1 MDEKALLEWKE
12 AHADVYSK
20 FKQDLEEQLL
30 KPYHQTILDLGDGN
44 AESLQSIIAN
54 LYAVS
59 SKDGF
64 DIEKLY
70 TKAVESGDVSAY
82 CLCCYLQFDNCAD
95 RLADA
100 LADKAEKPDAQEIM
114 DAVQDYKWFYKQNRK
129 QEEPKITA
137 DELNILSLRR
147 WHYGHPEEYKEFT
160 ATFQKAYDG
169 DMTFIQTNFFF
180 FLMEMFST
188 KGVKGM
194 MKIVASLF
202 PGNMHYQQ
210 SLMGS
215 DDNPLKG
222 RLSEMLDS
230 SLNNEAIRERLL
242 HKNPYLFSLYYWI
255 IFDNGFL
262 HAADLISQTFLKPES
277 PYWEKL
283 IGRRCVETLIG
294 ASINKAHYSKAQWK
308 EVTQKL
314 KKGEAKQVIDAA
326 LLEVQGRRWRKST
339 YVILEEM
346 LPSEDATI
354 LLGEI
359 QKVLSEWKQVDDA
372 DFILPY
378 IFAALVKGCL
388 TNEEYNYRTFHAA
401 MREKFPDY
409 HICEGFNWVEAVYNA
424 IVSEDNSGNLDV
436 SDAQIRRGRKYA
448 TGIKLR
454 LLSAQSIPISTKL
467 TRMLTS
473 GILFSFLQC

>member
-1 MDEKALLEWKE
+1 MEEKMLLEWKE
-12 AHADVYSK
+12 AHAEVYAK
-20 FKQDLEEQLL
+20 FKEDLEGQLQ
-30 KPYHQTILDLGDGN
+30 KPYHQNILDLGDGN
-44 AESLQSIIAN
+44 AEPLQSAITN
-54 LYAVS
+54 LVSVS
-59 SKDGF
+59 SEDGF
-64 DIEKLY
+64 DLDKLY
-70 TKAVESGDVSAY
+70 TKAVESGDASVY
-82 CLCCYLQFDNCAD
+82 CLCYYFLFDNGED

-100 LADKAEKPDAQEIM
+100 IADKVERPDAQEIM
-114 DAVQDYKWFYKQNRK
+114 DAVQEYRRFYKQNRK
-129 QEEPKITA
+129 QEVVEITT

-147 WHYGHPEEYKEFT
+147 WHYDHPEEYKEFT
-160 ATFQKAYDG
+160 DTFQKAYDG
-169 DMTFIQTNFFF
+169 DMTFI
-180 FLMEMFST
+180 
-188 KGVKGM
+188 
-194 MKIVASLF
+194 ASLF
-202 PGNMHYQQ
+202 PGNKHYQQ

-215 DDNPLKG
+215 DENPLKG

-283 IGRRCVETLIG
+283 IGRRCVEALIG
-294 ASINKAHYSKAQWK
+294 ASIDKARYSKSQWK

-314 KKGEAKQVIDAA
+314 KKGETKQVIDAA
-326 LLEVQGRRWRKST
+326 LIEVQGRRGRKST
-339 YVILEEM
+339 YVLLEEM
-346 LPSEDATI
+346 LPSEDTTTLI
-354 LLGEI
+354 GEI

-372 DFILPY
+372 DIILPY
-378 IFAALVKGCL
+378 IFAALVKGGL
-388 TNEEYNYRTFHAA
+388 TNGDYNYRTFHAA

-409 HICEGFNWVEAVYNA
+409 HISKGFNWAEAVYNA

-454 LLSAQSIPISTKL
+454 LLSAINPNIN
-467 TRMLTS
+467 
-473 GILFSFLQC
+473 

>member
-1 MDEKALLEWKE
+1 MDEKALLGWKE

-44 AESLQSIIAN
+44 AESLQSVMAN
-54 LYAVS
+54 FAAIS
-59 SKDGF
+59 TEDGF
-64 DIEKLY
+64 DIDKLY
-70 TKAVESGDVSAY
+70 TKAVESDDVSAY
-82 CLCCYLQFDNCAD
+82 CLCCYLQFDDGSD
-95 RLADA
+95 RLA
-100 LADKAEKPDAQEIM
+100 KAIEEKSENPDTQEIL
-114 DAVQDYKWFYKQNRK
+114 DAVEDYKRFYEQNRK
-129 QEEPKITA
+129 QEESKITA

-147 WHYGHPEEYKEFT
+147 WHYEHPEEYKEFT
-160 ATFQKAYDG
+160 TTFQKAYDG
-169 DMTFIQTNFFF
+169 DMTFIQTNFF

-202 PGNMHYQQ
+202 PGNKHYQQ
-210 SLMGS
+210 SLIGS
-215 DDNPLKG
+215 DENPLKG

-255 IFDNGFL
+255 IFDNGYL
-262 HAADLISQTFLKPES
+262 HAADLISHTFLKPES

-294 ASINKAHYSKAQWK
+294 ASIDKAHYSKAQWK
-308 EVTQKL
+308 EVTKKL
-314 KKGEAKQVIDAA
+314 KKGDTKQVIDAA
-326 LLEVQGRRWRKST
+326 LLEVQGRRGRKST

-346 LPSEDATI
+346 LPPEDVII
-354 LLGEI
+354 LIGEI
-359 QKVLSEWKQVDDA
+359 KKVLSEWKQVDDA
-372 DFILPY
+372 DIILPY
-378 IFAALVKGCL
+378 IFAALVIGGL
-388 TNEEYNYRTFHAA
+388 INGDYNYRTFHAA
-401 MREKFPDY
+401 MRERFPDY
-409 HICEGFNWVEAVYNA
+409 HIREGFNWPEAVYNA

-454 LLSAQSIPISTKL
+454 LLSAINPNIN
-467 TRMLTS
+467 
-473 GILFSFLQC
+473 

>member
-1 MDEKALLEWKE
+1 MDEKALLDWKE
-12 AHADVYSK
+12 ANKEVYSK

-44 AESLQSIIAN
+44 AESLQSVIAN

-59 SKDGF
+59 SEEGF
-64 DIEKLY
+64 DVDKLY
-70 TKAVESGDVSAY
+70 AKAVESGDASAY
-82 CLCCYLQFDNCAD
+82 CLCCYLQFDNGAD

-100 LADKAEKPDAQEIM
+100 LADKAEKPDAQEIFET
-114 DAVQDYKWFYKQNRK
+114 VQDYKRFYKQNRK
-129 QEEPKITA
+129 QEESKITA

-147 WHYGHPEEYKEFT
+147 WHYDHPEEYKEFT

-180 FLMEMFST
+180 LMEMFST

-194 MKIVASLF
+194 MKIIASLF
-202 PGNMHYQQ
+202 PGNKHYQQ

-215 DDNPLKG
+215 DENPLKG

-230 SLNNEAIRERLL
+230 SLNNDAIRERLL

-283 IGRRCVETLIG
+283 IGRRCVEALIG
-294 ASINKAHYSKAQWK
+294 ASIDKARYSKAQWK

-314 KKGEAKQVIDAA
+314 KKGEARQVIDVA
-326 LLEVQGRRWRKST
+326 LLEVQGRRGRKST
-339 YVILEEM
+339 YVLLEEM
-346 LPSEDATI
+346 LSTEHVSI
-354 LLGEI
+354 LTDEI
-359 QKVLSEWKQVDDA
+359 QKLLQEWKQLEDTDS
-372 DFILPY
+372 ILAY
-378 IFAALVKGCL
+378 IFAALVKGNLLCG
-388 TNEEYNYRTFHAA
+388 EYNYRTFHAA
-401 MREKFPDY
+401 VQEKFPDF
-409 HICEGFNWVEAVYNA
+409 HINKGYDWAEALCNAVLSDDLNYN
-424 IVSEDNSGNLDV
+424 INISEDQV
-436 SDAQIRRGRKYA
+436 KRGRRYA
-448 TGIKLR
+448 TDIKLR
-454 LLSAQSIPISTKL
+454 LLSLVNPN
-467 TRMLTS
+467 
-473 GILFSFLQC
+473 FV

>member
-1 MDEKALLEWKE
+1 MDEKALLDWKE
-12 AHADVYSK
+12 ANKEVYSK

-70 TKAVESGDVSAY
+70 TKAVQSGDVSAY
-82 CLCCYLQFDNCAD
+82 CLCCYLQFDNGAD

-100 LADKAEKPDAQEIM
+100 LADKAEKPDAQEIL
-114 DAVQDYKWFYKQNRK
+114 DAVEDYKRFYEQNSK

-147 WHYGHPEEYKEFT
+147 WHYDHPEEYKEFT
-160 ATFQKAYDG
+160 ATFLKAYDG
-169 DMTFIQTNFFF
+169 DMTFIQTNFF

-202 PGNMHYQQ
+202 PGNKHYQQ
-210 SLMGS
+210 SLMGN

-283 IGRRCVETLIG
+283 IGRRCVEALIG
-294 ASINKAHYSKAQWK
+294 ASIDKAHYSKAQWK

-314 KKGEAKQVIDAA
+314 KKGEVKQVIGAA
-326 LLEVQGRRWRKST
+326 LLEVQGRRGRKST

-346 LPSEDATI
+346 LPSGEVPVLI
-354 LLGEI
+354 SEI

-372 DFILPY
+372 DIILPY
-378 IFAALVKGCL
+378 IFAALVTGGL
-388 TNEEYNYRTFHAA
+388 INGDYNYRTFHAA

-409 HICEGFNWVEAVYNA
+409 HIREGFNWVEAVYNA
-424 IVSEDNSGNLDV
+424 IMSEDNSGNLDV

-448 TGIKLR
+448 RDIKLR
-454 LLSAQSIPISTKL
+454 LLSAINPNIN
-467 TRMLTS
+467 
-473 GILFSFLQC
+473 

>member
-1 MDEKALLEWKE
+1 MDEKVLLGWKE

-44 AESLQSIIAN
+44 AESLQSVMAN
-54 LYAVS
+54 FAAIS
-59 SKDGF
+59 TEDGF
-64 DIEKLY
+64 DIDKLY

-82 CLCCYLQFDNCAD
+82 CLCCYLQFDDGAD
-95 RLADA
+95 RLA
-100 LADKAEKPDAQEIM
+100 KAIEEKSENPDTQEIM
-114 DAVQDYKWFYKQNRK
+114 DAVEDYKRFYEQNRK
-129 QEEPKITA
+129 QEETKITA

-147 WHYGHPEEYKEFT
+147 WHYDHPEEYKEFT
-160 ATFQKAYDG
+160 TTFQKAYEG
-169 DMTFIQTNFFF
+169 DMTFIQTNFF

-202 PGNMHYQQ
+202 PGNKHYQQ
-210 SLMGS
+210 GLMGN
-215 DDNPLKG
+215 DENPLKG

-242 HKNPYLFSLYYWI
+242 RKNPYLFSLYYWI

-262 HAADLISQTFLKPES
+262 HAADLISHTFLRPES

-294 ASINKAHYSKAQWK
+294 ASIDKAHYSKAQWK

-314 KKGEAKQVIDAA
+314 KKGETKQVIDAA
-326 LLEVQGRRWRKST
+326 LLEVQGRRGRKST

-346 LPSEDATI
+346 LPSGEVPVLI
-354 LLGEI
+354 SEI

-372 DFILPY
+372 DVILPY
-378 IFAALVKGCL
+378 IFAALVKGGL
-388 TNEEYNYRTFHAA
+388 TNDDYNYRTFHAA
-401 MREKFPDY
+401 MRERFPDY
-409 HICEGFNWVEAVYNA
+409 HIREGFNWPEAVYNA

-436 SDAQIRRGRKYA
+436 SDAQIRRGRKYE

-454 LLSAQSIPISTKL
+454 LLSAINPNIN
-467 TRMLTS
+467 
-473 GILFSFLQC
+473 

>member
-1 MDEKALLEWKE
+1 MDEKVLLGWKE
-12 AHADVYSK
+12 AHADVFSK

-44 AESLQSIIAN
+44 AESLQSVMAN
-54 LYAVS
+54 FAAIS
-59 SKDGF
+59 TEDGF
-64 DIEKLY
+64 DIDKLY
-70 TKAVESGDVSAY
+70 TKAVESDDVSAY
-82 CLCCYLQFDNCAD
+82 CLCCYLQFDDGAD
-95 RLADA
+95 RLA
-100 LADKAEKPDAQEIM
+100 KAIEEKSENPDTQEIL
-114 DAVQDYKWFYKQNRK
+114 DAVEDYKRFYEQNRK
-129 QEEPKITA
+129 QEESKITA
-137 DELNILSLRR
+137 DELNILSLCR
-147 WHYGHPEEYKEFT
+147 WHYDHPQEYKEFT
-160 ATFQKAYDG
+160 VTFQKAYDG
-169 DMTFIQTNFFF
+169 DMTFIQNNFF
-180 FLMEMFST
+180 FLMEMLSF

-202 PGNMHYQQ
+202 PGNKHYQQ

-215 DDNPLKG
+215 DENPLKG

-230 SLNNEAIRERLL
+230 SLSNEAIRERLL

-262 HAADLISQTFLKPES
+262 HAADLISHTFLKPES

-294 ASINKAHYSKAQWK
+294 ASIDKAHYSKAQWK

-326 LLEVQGRRWRKST
+326 LLEVQGRRGRKST

-346 LPSEDATI
+346 LPPEEVPVLI
-354 LLGEI
+354 GEI
-359 QKVLSEWKQVDDA
+359 KKVLSEWKQVDDA
-372 DFILPY
+372 DVILPY
-378 IFAALVKGCL
+378 IFAALVKGGL
-388 TNEEYNYRTFHAA
+388 TNDDYNYRTFHAA
-401 MREKFPDY
+401 MRERFPDY
-409 HICEGFNWVEAVYNA
+409 HIREGFNWPEAVYNA

-454 LLSAQSIPISTKL
+454 LLSAINPNIN
-467 TRMLTS
+467 
-473 GILFSFLQC
+473 

>member
-1 MDEKALLEWKE
+1 MDEKALLGWKE

-30 KPYHQTILDLGDGN
+30 KPYHQTILDLGDGY
-44 AESLQSIIAN
+44 AESLQSVMAN
-54 LYAVS
+54 FAAIS
-59 SKDGF
+59 TEDGF
-64 DIEKLY
+64 DIDKLY

-82 CLCCYLQFDNCAD
+82 CLCCYLQFDDGAD
-95 RLADA
+95 RLA
-100 LADKAEKPDAQEIM
+100 KAIEEKSEKPDTQEIL
-114 DAVQDYKWFYKQNRK
+114 DAVEDYKRFYEQNRK
-129 QEEPKITA
+129 QEESKITA

-147 WHYGHPEEYKEFT
+147 WHYDHPEEYKEFT

-180 FLMEMFST
+180 LMEMFST

-202 PGNMHYQQ
+202 PGNKHYQQ
-210 SLMGS
+210 SLMGN
-215 DDNPLKG
+215 DENPLKG

-230 SLNNEAIRERLL
+230 TLNNEAIRERLL

-262 HAADLISQTFLKPES
+262 HAADLISHTFLKPES
-277 PYWEKL
+277 PYWEKV
-283 IGRRCVETLIG
+283 IGKRCVETLIG
-294 ASINKAHYSKAQWK
+294 ASIDKAHYSKAQWK

-314 KKGEAKQVIDAA
+314 KKGENKQVIDAA
-326 LLEVQGRRWRKST
+326 LLEVQGRRGRKST

-346 LPSEDATI
+346 LPPEDATI
-354 LLGEI
+354 LIGEI
-359 QKVLSEWKQVDDA
+359 KKVLFEWKQVDDA
-372 DFILPY
+372 DIILPY
-378 IFAALVKGCL
+378 IFAALVIGGL
-388 TNEEYNYRTFHAA
+388 INGDYNYRTFHAA
-401 MREKFPDY
+401 MRERFPDY
-409 HICEGFNWVEAVYNA
+409 HIREGFNWVEAVYNA

-454 LLSAQSIPISTKL
+454 LLSAINPNIN
-467 TRMLTS
+467 
-473 GILFSFLQC
+473 

>member
-1 MDEKALLEWKE
+1 MKALLDWKE

-44 AESLQSIIAN
+44 AESLQSVFAN
-54 LYAVS
+54 LCAVS

-70 TKAVESGDVSAY
+70 SKAVESGDVFAY
-82 CLCCYLQFDNCAD
+82 CLCCYLQFDNGAD
-95 RLADA
+95 RLAEA
-100 LADKAEKPDAQEIM
+100 LVEKSEKPDAQEIIE
-114 DAVQDYKWFYKQNRK
+114 AVQDYKRFYKQNRK
-129 QEEPKITA
+129 QEESKITA

-147 WHYGHPEEYKEFT
+147 WHYDHPEEYKEFT

-169 DMTFIQTNFFF
+169 DMTFIQINFF

-202 PGNMHYQQ
+202 PGNKHYQQ
-210 SLMGS
+210 SLMGN
-215 DDNPLKG
+215 DENPLKG

-283 IGRRCVETLIG
+283 IGKRCVETLIG
-294 ASINKAHYSKAQWK
+294 ASIDKAHYSKAQWK

-314 KKGEAKQVIDAA
+314 KKGETKQVIDAA
-326 LLEVQGRRWRKST
+326 LLEVQGRRGRKST
-339 YVILEEM
+339 FVLLEEM
-346 LPSEDATI
+346 LPPEDVSI
-354 LLGEI
+354 LVGEI

-372 DFILPY
+372 DIILPY
-378 IFAALVKGCL
+378 IFAALVKGGL
-388 TNEEYNYRTFHAA
+388 TKGDYNYRTFHSAV
-401 MREKFPDY
+401 REKFPDY
-409 HICEGFNWVEAVYNA
+409 HIREGFNWAEAVYNA

-454 LLSAQSIPISTKL
+454 LLLAINPNL
-467 TRMLTS
+467 N
-473 GILFSFLQC
+473 

>member
-1 MDEKALLEWKE
+1 MDEKALLGWKE

-20 FKQDLEEQLL
+20 FKQGLEEQLL

-44 AESLQSIIAN
+44 AESLQSVIAN
-54 LYAVS
+54 FAAIS
-59 SKDGF
+59 TEDGF
-64 DIEKLY
+64 DIDKLY

-82 CLCCYLQFDNCAD
+82 CLCCYLQFDDGAD
-95 RLADA
+95 RLA
-100 LADKAEKPDAQEIM
+100 KAIEEKSENPDTQEIL
-114 DAVQDYKWFYKQNRK
+114 DAVEDYKRFYEQNRK
-129 QEEPKITA
+129 QEESKITA

-147 WHYGHPEEYKEFT
+147 WHYNHPEEYKEFT

-169 DMTFIQTNFFF
+169 DITFIQNNFF
-180 FLMEMFST
+180 FLMEMLSF

-194 MKIVASLF
+194 MKVVASLF
-202 PGNMHYQQ
+202 PGNKHYQQ

-215 DDNPLKG
+215 DENPLKG
-222 RLSEMLDS
+222 RMSELLDS
-230 SLNNEAIRERLL
+230 SLNNEVIRERLL

-294 ASINKAHYSKAQWK
+294 ASIDKAHYSKAQWK

-314 KKGEAKQVIDAA
+314 KKGETKQVIDAA
-326 LLEVQGRRWRKST
+326 LLEVQGRRGRKST

-346 LPSEDATI
+346 LPPEDVII
-354 LLGEI
+354 LIGEI
-359 QKVLSEWKQVDDA
+359 KKVLSEWKQVDDA
-372 DFILPY
+372 DIILPY
-378 IFAALVKGCL
+378 IFAALVIGEL
-388 TNEEYNYRTFHAA
+388 INGDYNYRTFHAA
-401 MREKFPDY
+401 MRERFPDY
-409 HICEGFNWVEAVYNA
+409 HIREGFNWPEAVYNA
-424 IVSEDNSGNLDV
+424 IMSEDNSGNLDV

-454 LLSAQSIPISTKL
+454 LLSAINPNIN
-467 TRMLTS
+467 
-473 GILFSFLQC
+473 

>member
-1 MDEKALLEWKE
+1 MDEKALFGWKE
-12 AHADVYSK
+12 AHADIYSK
-20 FKQDLEEQLL
+20 FKQSLEEQLL

-44 AESLQSIIAN
+44 AESLQSVIAN
-54 LYAVS
+54 FDAIS
-59 SKDGF
+59 TEDGF
-64 DIEKLY
+64 DIDKLY

-82 CLCCYLQFDNCAD
+82 CLCCYLQFDDGAD
-95 RLADA
+95 RLA
-100 LADKAEKPDAQEIM
+100 KAIEEKSENPDTQEIL
-114 DAVQDYKWFYKQNRK
+114 DAVEDYKRFYEQNRK
-129 QEEPKITA
+129 QEETKITA

-147 WHYGHPEEYKEFT
+147 WHYDHPEEYKEFT
-160 ATFQKAYDG
+160 ATFQKAYNG

-180 FLMEMFST
+180 LMAMFST

-202 PGNMHYQQ
+202 PGNKHYQQ

-215 DDNPLKG
+215 DENLLKG
-222 RLSEMLDS
+222 RLSEMLES

-283 IGRRCVETLIG
+283 IGKRCVETLIG
-294 ASINKAHYSKAQWK
+294 ASIDKAHYSKAQWK

-314 KKGEAKQVIDAA
+314 KKGETKQVIDAA
-326 LLEVQGRRWRKST
+326 LLEVQGRRGRKST

-346 LPSEDATI
+346 LPPEDVII
-354 LLGEI
+354 LIGEI
-359 QKVLSEWKQVDDA
+359 KKVLSEWKQVDDA
-372 DFILPY
+372 DIILPY
-378 IFAALVKGCL
+378 IFAALVIGGL
-388 TNEEYNYRTFHAA
+388 INGDYNYRTFHAA
-401 MREKFPDY
+401 MRERFPDY
-409 HICEGFNWVEAVYNA
+409 HIREGFNWPEAVYNA

-454 LLSAQSIPISTKL
+454 LLSAINPNIN
-467 TRMLTS
+467 
-473 GILFSFLQC
+473 

>member
-1 MDEKALLEWKE
+1 MDEKALLGWKE

-44 AESLQSIIAN
+44 AESLQSVMAN
-54 LYAVS
+54 FAAIS
-59 SKDGF
+59 TEDGF
-64 DIEKLY
+64 DIDKLY
-70 TKAVESGDVSAY
+70 TKAVESDDVSAY
-82 CLCCYLQFDNCAD
+82 CLCCYLQFDDGAD
-95 RLADA
+95 RLA
-100 LADKAEKPDAQEIM
+100 KAIEEKSEKPDTQEIL
-114 DAVQDYKWFYKQNRK
+114 DAVEDYKRFYEQNRK
-129 QEEPKITA
+129 QEESKITA

-147 WHYGHPEEYKEFT
+147 WHYNHPEEYKEFT

-169 DMTFIQTNFFF
+169 DMTFIQNNFF
-180 FLMEMFST
+180 FLMEMLSF

-194 MKIVASLF
+194 MKVVASLF
-202 PGNMHYQQ
+202 PGNKHYQQ
-210 SLMGS
+210 SLMGN
-215 DDNPLKG
+215 DENPLKG

-230 SLNNEAIRERLL
+230 TLNNEAIRERLL

-262 HAADLISQTFLKPES
+262 HAADLISHTFLKPES

-283 IGRRCVETLIG
+283 IGKRCVETLIG
-294 ASINKAHYSKAQWK
+294 ASIDKAHYSKAQWK

-326 LLEVQGRRWRKST
+326 LLEVQGRRGRKST

-346 LPSEDATI
+346 LPPEDVII
-354 LLGEI
+354 LIGEI
-359 QKVLSEWKQVDDA
+359 KKVLSEWKQVDDA
-372 DFILPY
+372 DIILPY
-378 IFAALVKGCL
+378 IFAALVIGGL
-388 TNEEYNYRTFHAA
+388 INGDYNYRTFHAA
-401 MREKFPDY
+401 MRERFPDY
-409 HICEGFNWVEAVYNA
+409 HIREGFNWPEAVYNA

-454 LLSAQSIPISTKL
+454 LLSAINPNIN
-467 TRMLTS
+467 
-473 GILFSFLQC
+473 

>member
-1 MDEKALLEWKE
+1 MDENVLLDWKE

-20 FKQDLEEQLL
+20 FKQDLEGQLL

-44 AESLQSIIAN
+44 AEPLQSAITN
-54 LYAVS
+54 LVSVS
-59 SKDGF
+59 SEDGF
-64 DIEKLY
+64 DIGKLY
-70 TKAVESGDVSAY
+70 TKAVESGDTSVY
-82 CLCCYLQFDNCAD
+82 CLCCYLLFDNGEG

-100 LADKAEKPDAQEIM
+100 IADKVEKPDTQEIL
-114 DAVQDYKWFYKQNRK
+114 DAIQDYKRFYKQNRK
-129 QEEPKITA
+129 QEESEITT
-137 DELNILSLRR
+137 DELNILTLRR
-147 WHYGHPEEYKEFT
+147 WHYDHPEEYKEFT
-160 ATFQKAYDG
+160 TTFQKAYDG
-169 DMTFIQTNFFF
+169 DMTFIQTNFF

-202 PGNMHYQQ
+202 PGNKHYQQ

-262 HAADLISQTFLKPES
+262 HAADLITQTFLKPES

-283 IGRRCVETLIG
+283 IGRRCVEALIG
-294 ASINKAHYSKAQWK
+294 ASIDKAHYSKAQWK

-314 KKGEAKQVIDAA
+314 KKGEARQVIDAA
-326 LLEVQGRRWRKST
+326 LIEVQGRRGRKST
-339 YVILEEM
+339 YVLLEEM
-346 LPSEDATI
+346 LPPEDTTTLI
-354 LLGEI
+354 GEI

-372 DFILPY
+372 DIILPY
-378 IFAALVKGCL
+378 IFAALAMGGL
-388 TNEEYNYRTFHAA
+388 TSGVYNYRTFHAA
-401 MREKFPDY
+401 MREKFSDY
-409 HICEGFNWVEAVYNA
+409 SIKQGFDLAEAIYNA
-424 IVSEDNSGNLDV
+424 IISEDLEYNINI
-436 SDAQIRRGRKYA
+436 SDKQIKRGRKYA
-448 TGIKLR
+448 TYIKHR
-454 LLSAQSIPISTKL
+454 LLSAINPNIE
-467 TRMLTS
+467 
-473 GILFSFLQC
+473 